1 LLAPGVAILIWWS
14 QINYN

>member
-1 LLAPGVAILIWWS
+1 LLPPGDVILIWWS